1 MKPENRSTRAEAP
14 VRFEAHIDGDPH
26 DLMTRR
32 KQTGTR
38 QKQLKAIK
46 KQIYRHGKKL
56 VESEEDKLRNRQ
68 KENERKKLWRLKKKG
83 EEMFEPLEDI
93 EKKKRKETE
102 RKQKY
107 RKKKLAEKGGK
118 KA

>member
-1 MKPENRSTRAEAP
+1 M
-14 VRFEAHIDGDPH
+14 
-26 DLMTRR
+26 
-32 KQTGTR
+32 
-38 QKQLKAIK
+38 
-46 KQIYRHGKKL
+46 
-56 VESEEDKLRNRQ
+56 RNRQ